1 MKMSK
6 IITLSNIFSGMG
18 GIDLSQI
25 SNMLAGIDLN
35 KLDLNNL
42 DLNNLDLNNLDNNP
56 FSEMINSISNN
67 NSVESNDVEFKHTD
81 PKERTHSIVKNLE
94 DEDMGQLIYILA
106 HLVDDRKLEILN
118 KIVEENSN

>member
-1 MKMSK
+1 
-6 IITLSNIFSGMG
+6 MG

-25 SNMLAGIDLN
+25 SNMLAGIDFN

-42 DLNNLDLNNLDNNP
+42 DLNNLDLNNSDL
-56 FSEMINSISNN
+56 SELINSISNN
-67 NSVESNDVEFKHTD
+67 NSFESNDVEFKHTD
-81 PKERTHSIVKNLE
+81 PKERTHSILKNLE

-106 HLVDDRKLEILN
+106 HLVDDKKLEILN